1 MRCRESR
8 AVGRGLHAQFGQ
20 VGRIALTDE
29 FSYVQFARAGRAAF
43 AAQLVL
49 AGGLVA
55 QRHVEVAD
63 AAIVGRG
70 NGEPREVGAYARDVL
85 AACDAVAEPSGVLVD
100 QQLARHPVGIVF
112 GIGDAPQLREVPV
125 GAPDRIGIVIVVFR
139 PASAVERNLPDRAV
153 VGGVGPV
160 HVAGQAAPQQG
171 VEQPRVELHA
181 VIVQAALDAK
191 PAQRLFPRVVRLA
204 AHPVEIFPGGLLFEV
219 QPRVLHRRV
228 RQADLQPHLLTLA
241 GVETQ
246 VEPCSDAC
254 AAALPR
260 EGLLAAERAPGRRL
274 GVEYGAE
281 IHCHRG
287 AFLVNVDIG
296 GLGHHPALDTSVVG
310 VGHRRVAHRAAF
322 AHARPDVEDQV
333 RLLRRREGIAVESD
347 PFGGCQLGLDA
358 VILQQHGV
366 VAGARHLVLL
376 VEARTVARVGVVER
390 PGYGLKFADRRSHH
404 HAADLELV
412 EVGEALDRGVA

>member
-1 MRCRESR
+1 MGHVVGVLHGIALLESGPCRIGVEVGDEFTAAIPRPDVLGFGVEKQLPPARELLELLVIGLMAQLAGHLCDGIGAERVFERMRCRESR

-29 FSYVQFARAGRAAF
+29 FSHVQFARAGRAAF

-63 AAIVGRG
+63 AAVVGRG

-139 PASAVERNLPDRAV
+139 LASAVERNLPDRAV

-191 PAQRLFPRVVRLA
+191 PA
-204 AHPVEIFPGGLLFEV
+204 
-219 QPRVLHRRV
+219 
-228 RQADLQPHLLTLA
+228 
-241 GVETQ
+241 
-246 VEPCSDAC
+246 
-254 AAALPR
+254 
-260 EGLLAAERAPGRRL
+260 
-274 GVEYGAE
+274 
-281 IHCHRG
+281 
-287 AFLVNVDIG
+287 
-296 GLGHHPALDTSVVG
+296 
-310 VGHRRVAHRAAF
+310 
-322 AHARPDVEDQV
+322 
-333 RLLRRREGIAVESD
+333 
-347 PFGGCQLGLDA
+347 
-358 VILQQHGV
+358 
-366 VAGARHLVLL
+366 
-376 VEARTVARVGVVER
+376 
-390 PGYGLKFADRRSHH
+390 
-404 HAADLELV
+404 
-412 EVGEALDRGVA
+412 